1 MTAKIP
7 AGCGIPTLLTV
18 LPPICQDCVPHSS
31 VVGIRRNETTM
42 ELAFVA
48 GLPSGVCGCSWLHGH
63 LRVAS
68 HHARFPMGEL
78 ADVRSGNNS
87 IGYWSPARLPRA
99 TALSRQN
106 LRPNSGAA

>member
-18 LPPICQDCVPHSS
+18 SPPICQDCVPDGSM
-31 VVGIRRNETTM
+31 VGIRRNETTM

-48 GLPSGVCGCSWLHGH
+48 GLPSGVCGCSRLHGH

-68 HHARFPMGEL
+68 HHARFPVGEL
-78 ADVRSGNNS
+78 ADVRRRNNPL
-87 IGYWSPARLPRA
+87 GDWSSARFSRA
-99 TALSRQN
+99 AALSRQN
-106 LRPNSGAA
+106 LWPDSGAA